1 MKYIGLAATL
11 LCSLTMTSCF
21 KEEPLNAECDITE
34 AYIHSDNPTEMFFN
48 VTDTLVKVFS
58 TEDNV
63 RFAVRKNADLTALS
77 PYFRITDGATI
88 SPESGSTHDFSDG
101 KTVTYTVTSQ
111 DKAWQRQYVVSVTP
125 RIATTPEVIKYG
137 FEHYHLNTNKPVGK
151 YYVWSDLD
159 ESGNELDNWA
169 TGNGGFNKSKGSALP
184 NQYPTVPD
192 ENGVEGSCVKLTTC
206 DTGPFGQAAKMPIA
220 AGNLFIGNFVIDQAM
235 KDPMSATQFG
245 KATNVKPAKLNGY
258 YKYQRGATVI
268 DKNKQTIEGRK
279 DYGTIYAVFYDNHDE
294 NGNEV
299 LLNGND
305 VQTNSH
311 IVAIAKLPDIN
322 DTPDWTNFSIDFV
335 YSKEV
340 DLKKLADFGYSL
352 TIVCS
357 SSVDGATFEGAVG
370 STLWVDEL
378 SIDCAKAE

>member
-125 RIATTPEVIKYG
+125 RVGFSLDYS
-137 FEHYHLNTNKPVGK
+137 FEHYHLNTNKPAKK

-159 ESGNELDNWA
+159 ENGNELGNWA
-169 TGNGGFNKSKGSALP
+169 TANGGYNLSGVPLVKPEK
-184 NQYPTVPD
+184 YPTSPD
-192 ENGVEGSCVKLTTC
+192 ENGVKGACVKLTTC
-206 DTGPFGQAAKMPIA
+206 KTGSIAAQIHKPIA
-220 AGNLFIGNFVIDQAM
+220 AGNLFLGSFSTDNALQH
-235 KDPMSATQFG
+235 PMESTHFG
-245 KATNVKPAKLNGY
+245 IPTNVKPAKFNGY
-258 YKYQRGATVI
+258 YKYQRGATFT
-268 DKNKQTIEGRK
+268 DKDMNTLADRK
-279 DYGTIYAVFYDNHDE
+279 DYGTVYAVFYDNHDE
-294 NGNEV
+294 DGNEIT
-299 LLNGND
+299 LNGND
-305 VQTNSH
+305 VLTNSH
-311 IVAIAKLPDIN
+311 IVAIAKLPDID
-322 DTPDWTNFSIDFV
+322 DTPNWTFFSIDFD
-335 YSKEV
+335 YSKDV
-340 DLKKLADFGYSL
+340 DLEKLANYGYNL
-352 TIVCS
+352 AIVCS